1 MTGFNFVA
9 PETTDQNAPQIDQ
22 DLQQRRRAAAE
33 RSYAGPL
40 PETPEQRNKNVMRS
54 FNAVFGTDASATR
67 LARRMAQEANIPED
81 VALAD
86 PKFAESV
93 LQQREM
99 ERRDLWNRNPTV
111 ARFYEDVEFA
121 KIASDDLDSLV
132 RTDGFLNAYWMGRQ
146 VASGW
151 QQQEQGEIWYNILS
165 RGGKK
170 TLGESFQLEEIN
182 RDLARQKDE
191 EGLTG
196 GIFNVVG
203 QISNSTLY
211 AAPAAWA
218 GAKAGA
224 AFGPG
229 GAAAGAAVAGRL
241 AVFARS
247 AYVERGRKYGELRDL
262 GLSHEEAEKSSLG
275 YGLAAGALEA
285 TGWGFLSAP
294 ARKMILEGAAK
305 KISTALSGDLLKTAR
320 RRMLTDTLKGSG
332 YETLTEVSQTI
343 AGYFTDRWSIESS
356 GMDVEAKAET
366 LEGLQSLGSQL
377 SDTIIQT
384 LKSIGPLSAVF
395 PAIRLSRESRLARD
409 AMRGS
414 KLIQDIVDTSGNSKL
429 AEEAPESYA
438 RVLNEQAKAAGVETV
453 YVDPETFE
461 QVLNEADKADLATRA
476 QEAGVSVEEMQKQ
489 VQQAGTGTRAVLD
502 QKMPEV
508 MSRVAEAKAAGEQ
521 LEIPMAK
528 FNEVF
533 RNTRVLALL
542 VKHVKL
548 QRTGRT
554 AAQAQAFEEAKLQL
568 KQEADKAID
577 ENASER
583 EKLLDGVDDLK
594 SELMDSFNV
603 APKPEQATD
612 AQGYPTQRGWQ
623 GMPMIKVQGEK
634 AVPMSKEDAN
644 VAVEWVSNAAI
655 VGAAEDKVS
664 VREWWAANK
673 FRVMQKL
680 QPSAQAPA
688 AQRPVAGA
696 AQPTAPATPA
706 TAPATAPTAAPAS
719 TAAPAPNA
727 APAST
732 RESIGNL
739 GDILNAWSST
749 AAPAELT
756 QQQPDSLQAAG
767 RKSKDAAYLDA
778 VSRGDTASMRRAVEV
793 AAKEAGYTVE
803 AWHGTTVTKTT
814 DGKEIPGDKSAY
826 EQLAA
831 IAKKYNIKDSVFD
844 VANKLETWIEL
855 GLAEELNVSKEDAV
869 TARALTKKARGS
881 YTASSEQLLFS
892 EFEMSPTTELGAH
905 FGTKQQAERF
915 GTPFQFFISVT
926 NPLRMKD
933 LGGWQASKVIKEAK
947 KSGVDLFALKSDK
960 TEFLSIESSKE
971 QNAWVRNK
979 LLSLGYDG
987 IVYNNEVEGKGDS
1000 YIILNPQSAKSAELI
1015 TRDDAGNVIPL
1026 SQRFNQESPS
1036 ILYAEGAQNPQGAY
1050 FPRTNTIELYEAATL
1065 TTFLHEASHW
1075 WLTTLFARA
1084 RAEGASSAVQKKMQ
1098 MVFNALGVKD
1108 MEAWDALPIERKEA
1122 LHEAFSYNFESYLL
1136 EGKAPTEEQRGL
1148 FATIARW
1155 TRRLYSNLRD
1165 TLAVTYE
1172 REYGEQLPM
1181 MSNELR
1187 QVFDRMTATEE
1198 QIEATELLRDL
1209 TPMFQTEQEALAA
1222 GMTPEEW
1229 LQFSANLDEAREAA
1243 FSRLATASLDQ
1254 MKYLAGAISDKLASK
1269 QAEMSKERSKVRKE
1283 VESSVKLQKVY
1294 RVIRWLQTKIALD
1307 EQGNEFTPTLRNKID
1322 VQEVV
1327 RYVMNGAIPNLKPPA
1342 KPSGSVRQ
1350 DKDLLVQQE
1359 AKLEQLRASVTNAEA
1374 RLEALRKE
1382 FKDLPRTPIEGL
1394 DQSQMLFQANKQ
1406 MEDQRQAVNAAE
1418 AALAAFLPKVEEA
1431 RQNYEKTRKKSKKTL
1446 LAEGMTEQQWEAEQA
1461 DIDKQLPDEVKRVEN
1476 LKASMQMVRD
1486 QLDSRGDKRTTQL
1499 QEKVEKFSKQ
1509 LQEAEA
1515 VLKAAEDGYRQMSE
1529 KSKTVS
1535 EKDTKAFLK
1544 DLAAEADKVKRA
1556 QTKVAQKRSNLAK
1569 ARVDVEAAQK
1579 RPTYTGSERDKLQSN
1594 LRNFAAQR
1602 KTAED
1607 NLQAAR
1613 ARVKNE
1619 IAGLGEKEYKKAKA
1633 EQKKLQGAVTTQ
1645 QEKLAK
1651 IEDGLKLSRRQK
1663 AAVQIRSLHRGLQ
1676 SERTRLR
1683 EIEQRVA
1690 ATEKRI
1696 ELNEPTLQG
1705 PVLDKL
1711 ASMLTKKDGVSLQEV
1726 AALWGIPGG
1735 GPELLRMLFEAPAM
1749 QDAIESQTDEIML
1762 ERFGDY
1768 QSAEAAEGVVADAM
1782 HEEARTKLVATEL
1795 QWLQSQ
1801 LQRMMEDLDPDMKA
1815 AREASAAQ
1823 LQLAEEKAAALSE
1836 ALQKARETAMQNPEM
1851 QQLTEQKTTARTLA
1865 TDAVKKSRENPQDSA
1880 LAADA
1885 ATKSAALNDIL
1896 TKIDAAWGPDVQM
1909 AVQELEKAKEQVRVS
1924 KAEGRRAY
1932 VPVSTLVSAAR
1943 AVAEDAIDNMEVGKI
1958 SSAKHQAEEGRMN
1971 QKVMDALSSKRVKDK
1986 KGQPRVFKALEAK
1999 RLQLVQHMKA
2009 KVARVAEKKIAEI
2022 KGRMKRLF
2030 QSPQENIAK
2039 NYNTELYNAAR
2050 AVAALYGFGPEVAV
2064 ARAAEQ
2070 LQAVSRYNPQMWER
2084 IQQIIN
2090 PQVLQARTTGDYKK
2104 LTYSQLQ
2111 DVDVLIKG
2119 MLEIARAERI
2129 VELGDRTIAIEEA
2142 QRQLTDSL
2150 SKHPK
2155 PFAAMGVAQSATKLQ
2170 KFLKFWSNVKAWM
2183 RGMEQWTVAVD
2194 GGRGAWWDLVYN
2206 PIKSQINAYSVQRNK
2221 LVERYATMLSEL
2233 EVEQDEIPASEI
2245 GYTFKNTAELLGAIL
2260 HMGNMSN
2267 YRKLLLGRNWG
2278 VEQLGQLDDSK
2289 WKAFINRMHESQ
2301 KLTKKHWDF
2310 AQGVW
2315 DMMEEIKPDLQKAHF
2330 KVFGYYFREVR
2341 YENIETPFGVYRG
2354 GYVPAKTDPMLVAS
2368 HQSEENINEI
2378 NGDMRSAV
2386 PAVQSGWANDRV
2398 EAYTKPLNLDLTMVL
2413 RHIDETV
2420 RFIHVQPT
2428 VQGVLR
2434 MIRPFE
2440 ARNSALGAV
2449 DPEAYAELII
2459 PWMVSAA
2466 RQATSTRGSAF
2477 GTQVLDRLRRWSG
2490 MDALFGGVANAV
2502 GNLTAIPMA
2511 VRKLGVRAV
2520 MSGLRQYIVSSY
2532 SRAEGAE
2539 RLSTWITMQSP
2550 FMDNRTRG
2558 KMLEMAQMLDALVS
2572 NPGAYKKLKRMANKN
2587 AYFLQTFFQNI
2598 SDMAIWKG
2606 AYDTYQ
2612 DKHDVSA
2619 MTPEQIHAEAVK
2631 YADYMVRDNSPS
2643 LSPEDQAK
2651 LLKGGPFMRLML
2663 QFGGYFNWLFNVN
2676 TTDFGNLIREV
2687 GLLRTPL
2694 TARFYQQL
2702 ILGYAAPLFVADA
2715 IMQMFSGAFFDDEDD
2730 EELTSAIGEKV
2741 LVSVGRG
2748 TASMFPFVGQVSLA
2762 LYGLTTED
2770 PNDER
2775 ITNAPAVNYI
2785 MRAGR
2790 GAVAAGREVG
2800 EALGI
2805 VDFEKEV
2812 TGREVRDMF
2821 GLLSIITGGLPTSVL
2836 GKPAQFMTDVSN
2848 DRYDDPDF
2856 VQWTQGV
2863 MSGKASGAS
2872 R

>member
-1 MTGFNFVA
+1 
-9 PETTDQNAPQIDQ
+9 
-22 DLQQRRRAAAE
+22 
-33 RSYAGPL
+33 
-40 PETPEQRNKNVMRS
+40 
-54 FNAVFGTDASATR
+54 
-67 LARRMAQEANIPED
+67 
-81 VALAD
+81 
-86 PKFAESV
+86 
-93 LQQREM
+93 
-99 ERRDLWNRNPTV
+99 
-111 ARFYEDVEFA
+111 
-121 KIASDDLDSLV
+121 
-132 RTDGFLNAYWMGRQ
+132 
-146 VASGW
+146 
-151 QQQEQGEIWYNILS
+151 
-165 RGGKK
+165 
-170 TLGESFQLEEIN
+170 
-182 RDLARQKDE
+182 
-191 EGLTG
+191 
-196 GIFNVVG
+196 
-203 QISNSTLY
+203 
-211 AAPAAWA
+211 
-218 GAKAGA
+218 
-224 AFGPG
+224 
-229 GAAAGAAVAGRL
+229 
-241 AVFARS
+241 
-247 AYVERGRKYGELRDL
+247 
-262 GLSHEEAEKSSLG
+262 
-275 YGLAAGALEA
+275 
-285 TGWGFLSAP
+285 
-294 ARKMILEGAAK
+294 
-305 KISTALSGDLLKTAR
+305 
-320 RRMLTDTLKGSG
+320 
-332 YETLTEVSQTI
+332 
-343 AGYFTDRWSIESS
+343 
-356 GMDVEAKAET
+356 
-366 LEGLQSLGSQL
+366 
-377 SDTIIQT
+377 
-384 LKSIGPLSAVF
+384 
-395 PAIRLSRESRLARD
+395 
-409 AMRGS
+409 
-414 KLIQDIVDTSGNSKL
+414 
-429 AEEAPESYA
+429 
-438 RVLNEQAKAAGVETV
+438 
-453 YVDPETFE
+453 
-461 QVLNEADKADLATRA
+461 
-476 QEAGVSVEEMQKQ
+476 
-489 VQQAGTGTRAVLD
+489 
-502 QKMPEV
+502 
-508 MSRVAEAKAAGEQ
+508 
-521 LEIPMAK
+521 
-528 FNEVF
+528 
-533 RNTRVLALL
+533 
-542 VKHVKL
+542 
-548 QRTGRT
+548 
-554 AAQAQAFEEAKLQL
+554 
-568 KQEADKAID
+568 
-577 ENASER
+577 
-583 EKLLDGVDDLK
+583 
-594 SELMDSFNV
+594 
-603 APKPEQATD
+603 
-612 AQGYPTQRGWQ
+612 
-623 GMPMIKVQGEK
+623 MIKVQGEK

-664 VREWWAANK
+664 VREWWVANK

-680 QPSAQAPA
+680 QPSAQNEQSLSSA
-688 AQRPVAGA
+688 ARPMDIANSPIVIRTDDKFRGEGTPRIADIENVTTSHMVRRTTMGQVNDMIQSGTVRPKEGGYGKYKNSQLYFGPTSKTNPDQFSGA
-696 AQPTAPATPA
+696 FEAKPSGDNVVIIAKTD
-706 TAPATAPTAAPAS
+706 S
-719 TAAPAPNA
+719 L
-727 APAST
+727 
-732 RESIGNL
+732 RETTGPIPINKLQHVWAERNGKYV
-739 GDILNAWSST
+739 DILPDII
-749 AAPAELT
+749 AANIAGQSQLT

-767 RKSKDAAYLDA
+767 RRVVQTPPELTQAAQD
-778 VSRGDTASMRRAVEV
+778 
-793 AAKEAGYTVE
+793 
-803 AWHGTTVTKTT
+803 
-814 DGKEIPGDKSAY
+814 
-826 EQLAA
+826 LAA
-831 IAKKYNIKDSVFD
+831 
-844 VANKLETWIEL
+844 
-855 GLAEELNVSKEDAV
+855 
-869 TARALTKKARGS
+869 
-881 YTASSEQLLFS
+881 
-892 EFEMSPTTELGAH
+892 
-905 FGTKQQAERF
+905 
-915 GTPFQFFISVT
+915 
-926 NPLRMKD
+926 
-933 LGGWQASKVIKEAK
+933 
-947 KSGVDLFALKSDK
+947 
-960 TEFLSIESSKE
+960 
-971 QNAWVRNK
+971 
-979 LLSLGYDG
+979 
-987 IVYNNEVEGKGDS
+987 GK
-1000 YIILNPQSAKSAELI
+1000 I
-1015 TRDDAGNVIPL
+1015 TRDQYDEAVAKYKPVRMFEAAAQPASVEAVTGAVNSVAKPKVTTPETIASGTEVGIRLDIPSQAKGVGVVTVHEKSSGFRAGKAMAYVSAVRLTNAKLGFAENAAFDIAQGEKKDTIGIIKGSYVA
-1026 SQRFNQESPS
+1026 STAED
-1036 ILYAEGAQNPQGAY
+1036 LYAKAQEAFKDPAWRQVGGDPERHSYFYDRETMQPVVSADEVIQIGGMVLAKNPVYADKGQFMYAGGQQNPQGAY

-1374 RLEALRKE
+1374 RLEELRKE

-1461 DIDKQLPDEVKRVEN
+1461 GIDKQLPDEVKRVEN

-1499 QEKVEKFSKQ
+1499 QEKVEKFSTQ

-1896 TKIDAAWGPDVQM
+1896 TKIDASWGPDVQM

-2155 PFAAMGVAQSATKLQ
+2155 TFAAMGVAQSATKLQ

-2183 RGMEQWTVAVD
+2183 RGMEQWAVAVD

-2233 EVEQDEIPASEI
+2233 EVEQDEIAATEI

-2572 NPGAYKKLKRMANKN
+2572 NPVAYKKLKRMANKN

-2715 IMQMFSGAFFDDEDD
+2715 IMQLFSGAFFDDEDD

>member
-40 PETPEQRNKNVMRS
+40 PETPEQRNKNVMRA
-54 FNAVFGTDASATR
+54 FNAARETDPSATR
-67 LARRMAQEANIPED
+67 MARRMAQEANIPED

-111 ARFYEDVEFA
+111 ARFMEDVEFA

-146 VASGW
+146 IKSGW
-151 QQQEQGEIWYNILS
+151 QQTEQGEIWNNILS

-196 GIFNVVG
+196 GIFNVAG
-203 QISNSTLY
+203 QIANSTLY

-229 GAAAGAAVAGRL
+229 GAAVGAAVGGRL

-247 AYVERGRKYGELRDL
+247 AYVERGQKYGELRDL
-262 GLSHEEAEKSSLG
+262 GLSHDEAEKSSLG
-275 YGLAAGALEA
+275 YGLASGALEA
-285 TGWGFLSAP
+285 VGWGFLSAP
-294 ARKMILEGAAK
+294 ARKMVLEGAAK
-305 KISTALSGDLLKTAR
+305 KVSTALSQDILKTAR
-320 RRMLTDTLKGSG
+320 RKMLIDTATSFGGELG
-332 YETLTEVSQTI
+332 TELSQTI
-343 AGYFTDRWSIESS
+343 AGYFTDRWAIESS
-356 GMDVEAKAET
+356 GLDVETKAET
-366 LEGLQSLGSQL
+366 LEGLQSLSSQL
-377 SDTIIQT
+377 GDTLIQT

-414 KLIQDIVDTSGNSKL
+414 QLIQDIVDTSGNSKL

-438 RVLNEQAKAAGVETV
+438 RVLNEQAKSAGVETV

-583 EKLLDGVDDLK
+583 EKLIDGVDDLK

-623 GMPMIKVQGEK
+623 GMPMIKVEGEK

-664 VREWWAANK
+664 VREWWASNK

-680 QPSAQAPA
+680 QPSAKQLNSLQAVGRRVVQTPPELTQA
-688 AQRPVAGA
+688 AQDLAAGKITRDQYDEAVVQYKPVRMFEAA
-696 AQPTAPATPA
+696 AQPASVDAVTGAVNSVAKPKVTTPETIA
-706 TAPATAPTAAPAS
+706 SGTEVGIRLDIPSQAKGVGVVTVHEKSSGFRAGKSMAYVSAVRLTNAKLGFAENAAFDIAQGEKKDTIGIIKGSYVAS
-719 TAAPAPNA
+719 TA
-727 APAST
+727 
-732 RESIGNL
+732 
-739 GDILNAWSST
+739 
-749 AAPAELT
+749 
-756 QQQPDSLQAAG
+756 
-767 RKSKDAAYLDA
+767 
-778 VSRGDTASMRRAVEV
+778 
-793 AAKEAGYTVE
+793 
-803 AWHGTTVTKTT
+803 
-814 DGKEIPGDKSAY
+814 
-826 EQLAA
+826 
-831 IAKKYNIKDSVFD
+831 
-844 VANKLETWIEL
+844 
-855 GLAEELNVSKEDAV
+855 ED
-869 TARALTKKARGS
+869 
-881 YTASSEQLLFS
+881 
-892 EFEMSPTTELGAH
+892 
-905 FGTKQQAERF
+905 
-915 GTPFQFFISVT
+915 
-926 NPLRMKD
+926 
-933 LGGWQASKVIKEAK
+933 
-947 KSGVDLFALKSDK
+947 
-960 TEFLSIESSKE
+960 
-971 QNAWVRNK
+971 
-979 LLSLGYDG
+979 
-987 IVYNNEVEGKGDS
+987 
-1000 YIILNPQSAKSAELI
+1000 
-1015 TRDDAGNVIPL
+1015 
-1026 SQRFNQESPS
+1026 
-1036 ILYAEGAQNPQGAY
+1036 LYAQAQEAFKDPAWRQVGGDPERHSYFYDRETMQPVVSADEVIQIGGMVLAKNPVYADKGQFMYAGGQQNPQGAY

-1374 RLEALRKE
+1374 RMEALRKE

-1406 MEDQRQAVNAAE
+1406 MEDQRQEVNAAE

-1486 QLDSRGDKRTTQL
+1486 QLDSRGDKRTPQL

-1515 VLKAAEDGYRQMSE
+1515 VLKTAEDGYRQMSE

-1535 EKDTKAFLK
+1535 ENDTKAFLK

-1613 ARVKNE
+1613 AQVKNE

-1633 EQKKLQGAVTTQ
+1633 EQKKLQEAVTTQ

-1683 EIEQRVA
+1683 EMEQRVV

-1896 TKIDAAWGPDVQM
+1896 TKIDASWGPDVQM

-2009 KVARVAEKKIAEI
+2009 KAARVAEKKIAEI

-2050 AVAALYGFGPEVAV
+2050 AVAALYGFGPEIAV

-2104 LTYSQLQ
+2104 LTYSQFQ

-2155 PFAAMGVAQSATKLQ
+2155 TFAAMGVAQSATKLQ

-2221 LVERYATMLSEL
+2221 LVERYARMLSEL
-2233 EVEQDEIPASEI
+2233 EVEQDEIAATEI

-2315 DMMEEIKPDLQKAHF
+2315 GMMEEIKPDLQKAHF

-2539 RLSTWITMQSP
+2539 RLSTWVTMQSP

-2572 NPGAYKKLKRMANKN
+2572 NPGAYKKLKRMASKN

-2619 MTPEQIHAEAVK
+2619 MNPEQIHAEAVK

-2715 IMQMFSGAFFDDEDD
+2715 IMQLFSGAFFDDEDD
-2730 EELTSAIGEKV
+2730 KELTSAIGEKV

-2762 LYGLTTED
+2762 LYGMTTED

-2790 GAVAAGREVG
+2790 GAVAVGREAG
-2800 EALGI
+2800 EALGL
-2805 VDFEKEV
+2805 VNFEKEV

>member
-1 MTGFNFVA
+1 
-9 PETTDQNAPQIDQ
+9 
-22 DLQQRRRAAAE
+22 
-33 RSYAGPL
+33 
-40 PETPEQRNKNVMRS
+40 
-54 FNAVFGTDASATR
+54 
-67 LARRMAQEANIPED
+67 
-81 VALAD
+81 
-86 PKFAESV
+86 
-93 LQQREM
+93 
-99 ERRDLWNRNPTV
+99 
-111 ARFYEDVEFA
+111 
-121 KIASDDLDSLV
+121 
-132 RTDGFLNAYWMGRQ
+132 
-146 VASGW
+146 
-151 QQQEQGEIWYNILS
+151 
-165 RGGKK
+165 
-170 TLGESFQLEEIN
+170 
-182 RDLARQKDE
+182 
-191 EGLTG
+191 
-196 GIFNVVG
+196 
-203 QISNSTLY
+203 
-211 AAPAAWA
+211 
-218 GAKAGA
+218 
-224 AFGPG
+224 
-229 GAAAGAAVAGRL
+229 
-241 AVFARS
+241 
-247 AYVERGRKYGELRDL
+247 
-262 GLSHEEAEKSSLG
+262 
-275 YGLAAGALEA
+275 
-285 TGWGFLSAP
+285 
-294 ARKMILEGAAK
+294 
-305 KISTALSGDLLKTAR
+305 
-320 RRMLTDTLKGSG
+320 
-332 YETLTEVSQTI
+332 
-343 AGYFTDRWSIESS
+343 
-356 GMDVEAKAET
+356 
-366 LEGLQSLGSQL
+366 
-377 SDTIIQT
+377 
-384 LKSIGPLSAVF
+384 
-395 PAIRLSRESRLARD
+395 
-409 AMRGS
+409 
-414 KLIQDIVDTSGNSKL
+414 
-429 AEEAPESYA
+429 
-438 RVLNEQAKAAGVETV
+438 
-453 YVDPETFE
+453 
-461 QVLNEADKADLATRA
+461 
-476 QEAGVSVEEMQKQ
+476 
-489 VQQAGTGTRAVLD
+489 
-502 QKMPEV
+502 
-508 MSRVAEAKAAGEQ
+508 
-521 LEIPMAK
+521 
-528 FNEVF
+528 
-533 RNTRVLALL
+533 
-542 VKHVKL
+542 
-548 QRTGRT
+548 
-554 AAQAQAFEEAKLQL
+554 
-568 KQEADKAID
+568 
-577 ENASER
+577 
-583 EKLLDGVDDLK
+583 
-594 SELMDSFNV
+594 
-603 APKPEQATD
+603 
-612 AQGYPTQRGWQ
+612 
-623 GMPMIKVQGEK
+623 
-634 AVPMSKEDAN
+634 
-644 VAVEWVSNAAI
+644 
-655 VGAAEDKVS
+655 
-664 VREWWAANK
+664 
-673 FRVMQKL
+673 
-680 QPSAQAPA
+680 
-688 AQRPVAGA
+688 
-696 AQPTAPATPA
+696 
-706 TAPATAPTAAPAS
+706 
-719 TAAPAPNA
+719 
-727 APAST
+727 
-732 RESIGNL
+732 
-739 GDILNAWSST
+739 
-749 AAPAELT
+749 
-756 QQQPDSLQAAG
+756 
-767 RKSKDAAYLDA
+767 
-778 VSRGDTASMRRAVEV
+778 
-793 AAKEAGYTVE
+793 
-803 AWHGTTVTKTT
+803 
-814 DGKEIPGDKSAY
+814 
-826 EQLAA
+826 
-831 IAKKYNIKDSVFD
+831 
-844 VANKLETWIEL
+844 
-855 GLAEELNVSKEDAV
+855 
-869 TARALTKKARGS
+869 
-881 YTASSEQLLFS
+881 
-892 EFEMSPTTELGAH
+892 
-905 FGTKQQAERF
+905 
-915 GTPFQFFISVT
+915 
-926 NPLRMKD
+926 
-933 LGGWQASKVIKEAK
+933 
-947 KSGVDLFALKSDK
+947 
-960 TEFLSIESSKE
+960 
-971 QNAWVRNK
+971 
-979 LLSLGYDG
+979 
-987 IVYNNEVEGKGDS
+987 
-1000 YIILNPQSAKSAELI
+1000 
-1015 TRDDAGNVIPL
+1015 
-1026 SQRFNQESPS
+1026 
-1036 ILYAEGAQNPQGAY
+1036 
-1050 FPRTNTIELYEAATL
+1050 
-1065 TTFLHEASHW
+1065 
-1075 WLTTLFARA
+1075 
-1084 RAEGASSAVQKKMQ
+1084 
-1098 MVFNALGVKD
+1098 
-1108 MEAWDALPIERKEA
+1108 
-1122 LHEAFSYNFESYLL
+1122 
-1136 EGKAPTEEQRGL
+1136 
-1148 FATIARW
+1148 
-1155 TRRLYSNLRD
+1155 
-1165 TLAVTYE
+1165 
-1172 REYGEQLPM
+1172 
-1181 MSNELR
+1181 
-1187 QVFDRMTATEE
+1187 
-1198 QIEATELLRDL
+1198 
-1209 TPMFQTEQEALAA
+1209 
-1222 GMTPEEW
+1222 
-1229 LQFSANLDEAREAA
+1229 
-1243 FSRLATASLDQ
+1243 

-1486 QLDSRGDKRTTQL
+1486 QLDSRGDKRTPQL
-1499 QEKVEKFSKQ
+1499 QEKVEKFSTQ

-1633 EQKKLQGAVTTQ
+1633 EQKKLQEAVTKQ

-1683 EIEQRVA
+1683 EMEQRVA

-1749 QDAIESQTDEIML
+1749 QDAIEAQTDEIML

-1865 TDAVKKSRENPQDSA
+1865 TDAVRKSRENPQDSA

-2009 KVARVAEKKIAEI
+2009 KAARVAEKKIAEI

-2090 PQVLQARTTGDYKK
+2090 PQVLQARTTGDHKK

-2233 EVEQDEIPASEI
+2233 EVEWDEIPASEI

-2619 MTPEQIHAEAVK
+2619 MNPEQIHAEAVK

-2715 IMQMFSGAFFDDEDD
+2715 IMQLFSGAFFDDEDD

-2800 EALGI
+2800 EALGL

-2836 GKPAQFMTDVSN
+2836 GKPAQFITDVSN